1 VSSWSGLG
9 ALAVNIL
16 SIRLLLQDMSIL
28 VEGDSHT
35 IYNMGDIRALAR
47 LILLERRLGGRVQ
60 SDNFKNFNSNLMCQ
74 V

>member
-60 SDNFKNFNSNLMCQ
+60 SDDFKNFNSNLMCQ